1 MPPRHGSGARVLL
14 TPRCPWWNPQRI
26 EAEEHNAELES
37 RSAPS
42 SSVAAAEP
50 RRSVATAKSRPKPRR
65 KGKPR
70 GTRDPKTVALKKARR
85 YARRHNTLD
94 PTTPEALRRRQLAAL
109 GHPDPGSPETTT
121 PTECP
126 SGDEGGEVQQSVEVT
141 GASSAVDWPLRA
153 KTEVKLEEEK
163 TEVKLEEKEAPQRPR
178 AVLKRRAP
186 SSESEYPVSPSRSP
200 APKFWGRPGKRPRR
214 APTESS
220 PETSDPSILRPS
232 WQAKRPKAQ
241 AKRTAA
247 AKPVRWSV
255 IPRGSVVG
263 HLDPKDGGGNSSS
276 RGSNTAAGSAEPKRR
291 EPKGK
296 RKTKAGR

>member
-42 SSVAAAEP
+42 SSVAAAKP

-85 YARRHNTLD
+85 YARRHNTL
-94 PTTPEALRRRQLAAL
+94 PHTTTEALQRRQLAAL
-109 GHPDPGSPETTT
+109 GHPEPGSPGTST
-121 PTECP
+121 PVECP
-126 SGDEGGEVQQSVEVT
+126 SSDEGGEVQQSVEVT

-163 TEVKLEEKEAPQRPR
+163 TEVKLEEEEAPQLHR

-200 APKFWGRPGKRPRR
+200 APKFWGKRGKRIRR
-214 APTESS
+214 APTKSPSESS
-220 PETSDPSILRPS
+220 DPELLRP
-232 WQAKRPKAQ
+232 
-241 AKRTAA
+241 TA
-247 AKPVRWSV
+247 AKPVLWSV

-263 HLDPKDGGGNSSS
+263 CLKPKDGGGNSSS
-276 RGSNTAAGSAEPKRR
+276 RGSNTAAGSTEQKRR
-291 EPKGK
+291 RPKGK
-296 RKTKAGR
+296 RKTTAGQ

>member
-1 MPPRHGSGARVLL
+1 MK
-14 TPRCPWWNPQRI
+14 
-26 EAEEHNAELES
+26 AEEHIAELES

-70 GTRDPKTVALKKARR
+70 GIRDPKTVALKKARR

-109 GHPDPGSPETTT
+109 GHPDPGSPETST

-163 TEVKLEEKEAPQRPR
+163 TEVKLEEEEAPQLRR
-178 AVLKRRAP
+178 AVKLVSEREITQRLKRRAP
-186 SSESEYPVSPSRSP
+186 SSESEAPVSPSFDPDRAERSSP
-200 APKFWGRPGKRPRR
+200 ARPKFWGK
-214 APTESS
+214 
-220 PETSDPSILRPS
+220 
-232 WQAKRPKAQ
+232 
-241 AKRTAA
+241 AA
-247 AKPVRWSV
+247 ARVT
-255 IPRGSVVG
+255 PRGSVLG
-263 HLDPKDGGGNSSS
+263 HLIDGGGNSSS
-276 RGSNTAAGSAEPKRR
+276 RGSNTAAGSTEPKQ
-291 EPKGK
+291 
-296 RKTKAGR
+296 